1 MEVESMKD
9 RYKSSKGLT
18 VVLCVQVGTVS
29 GIHAV
34 FTSGDAVSYASY
46 CLIALFVCVRK
57 LEFVSKQV
65 CLDSLLSHTLV
76 VQFLFFESYLLSSFL
91 VCFLFLVFIVTI
103 SLRLCPLSVGRHQ
116 KALL

>member
-1 MEVESMKD
+1 MEIESMKD
-9 RYKSSKGLT
+9 RYKGSKGLT
-18 VVLCVQVGTVS
+18 VVLCVQAGTVS

-34 FTSGDAVSYASY
+34 FTSGDAVLYPSY
-46 CLIALFVCVRK
+46 CLIALFVYVRE

-76 VQFLFFESYLLSSFL
+76 VQILFFESYLLSGIF
-91 VCFLFLVFIVTI
+91 FFFFLVFIVTI
-103 SLRLCPLSVGRHQ
+103 SLRLCPLSMGRHQ